1 MISKFFQ
8 TVFNLGKVVFKSNFF
23 ISMEKSVDE
32 QIVVMGNGPSLK
44 KDIENYLE
52 IFKKTHLAVVNHFCL
67 SEFFFELKPKS
78 YFLLDPDF
86 FVDVSDFR
94 GNVGNTFAI
103 LTGDIPWE
111 IDFYVPYKYRKS
123 MLVQRLKENSRFKVN
138 FVNYVPAK
146 GGFTAINHLLYDLDL
161 ATPQCQNVLIFTL
174 FIATRKSVKNIF
186 LFGAEND
193 WHVNVIVNKDNFLE
207 LQDRH
212 LYSENKEIKPII
224 LYSGSNRRTMVEL
237 LESSVKVFRAYM
249 ELEKYAEKRN
259 VHIYN
264 CSRNSMIDA
273 YKRLDEDEFKQ
284 KLYESSAH

>member
-8 TVFNLGKVVFKSNFF
+8 TVLTLGKVVFRSNYFL
-23 ISMEKSVDE
+23 SMERSVDE
-32 QIVVMGNGPSLK
+32 NIVVMGNGPSLK
-44 KDIENYLE
+44 KDILDYPET
-52 IFKKTHLAVVNHFCL
+52 FKKNHLAVVNHFCL

-86 FVDVSDFR
+86 FMDASDFK

-103 LTGDIPWE
+103 LTGDIQWE
-111 IDFYVPYKYRKS
+111 MDFYVPYKYRKS
-123 MLVQRLKENSRFKVN
+123 LLVQRLKENSRFKVH

-146 GGFTAINHLLYDLDL
+146 GGFPAINHWLYNRNL

-174 FIATRKSVKNIF
+174 FVLTRKSTKNVF

-193 WHVNVIVNKDNFLE
+193 WHANVVVNKDNFLE
-207 LQDRH
+207 LHDRH
-212 LYSENKEIKPII
+212 LYTENKEIKPIV
-224 LYSGSNRRTMVEL
+224 LYTGNKRRTMVEL

-249 ELEKYAEKRN
+249 ELEHYAGKRN
-259 VHIYN
+259 VRIYN

-273 YKRLDEDEFKQ
+273 FERIDEEEFKQ
-284 KLYESSAH
+284 KLQ

>member
-8 TVFNLGKVVFKSNFF
+8 TVLNLGKVVFKSNYF
-23 ISMEKSVDE
+23 IPMEKSVDE
-32 QIVVMGNGPSLK
+32 NMVVMGNGPSLK
-44 KDIENYLE
+44 NDIENYLE
-52 IFKKTHLAVVNHFCL
+52 VFKKTHLAVVNHFCL
-67 SEFFFELKPKS
+67 SEFFFELKPRS

-86 FVDVSDFR
+86 FVNAPDFK

-103 LTGDIPWE
+103 LTGNIQWE
-111 IDFYVPYKYRKS
+111 MDFYVPYKYRKS
-123 MLVQRLKENSRFKVN
+123 LLVQRLKENSKFKVH

-146 GGFTAINHLLYDLDL
+146 GGFTAVSHLLYDWNL

-174 FIATRKSVKNIF
+174 FILARKSTKNIF

-193 WHVNVIVNKDNFLE
+193 WHANVTVNKDNFLE
-207 LQDRH
+207 LRDRH
-212 LYSENKEIKPII
+212 LYSENNEIKPIV

-249 ELEKYAEKRN
+249 ELEKYAQKRN

-273 YKRLDEDEFKQ
+273 FERLDEKEFKQ
-284 KLYESSAH
+284 KLHESFAH